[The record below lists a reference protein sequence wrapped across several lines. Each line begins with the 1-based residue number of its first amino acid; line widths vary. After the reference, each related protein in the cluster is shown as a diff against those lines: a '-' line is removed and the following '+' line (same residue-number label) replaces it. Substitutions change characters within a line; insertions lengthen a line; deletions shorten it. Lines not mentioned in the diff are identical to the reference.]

1 MRTATSLSTTNPIW
15 NHHWQFGVRI
25 VLQQSL
31 RLQLTQQN
39 PLSEAPDLVMLSE
52 VGYYLS
58 AVRSPAARGSHW
70 VIGGPYTVWSHRR
83 QVRLPYVLAGLGLVT
98 A

>member
-15 NHHWQFGVRI
+15 NHHWQVGVRI

-52 VGYYLS
+52 VGYLL
-58 AVRSPAARGSHW
+58 AARSGRRPLKGRA
-70 VIGGPYTVWSHRR
+70 VGVDRRPVHR
-83 QVRLPYVLAGLGLVT
+83 LV